1 MALLGGMSG
10 GKGTAR
16 YAGLSNPPGTDPI
29 RFAGSGH
36 VAEWPVPASQAQSR
50 PACAAYATAA
60 AREGSRSFVRTLAT

>member
-1 MALLGGMSG
+1 MSG

-16 YAGLSNPPGTDPI
+16 YAGLSEILPGTDPI

-50 PACAAYATAA
+50 PARAAYATAA